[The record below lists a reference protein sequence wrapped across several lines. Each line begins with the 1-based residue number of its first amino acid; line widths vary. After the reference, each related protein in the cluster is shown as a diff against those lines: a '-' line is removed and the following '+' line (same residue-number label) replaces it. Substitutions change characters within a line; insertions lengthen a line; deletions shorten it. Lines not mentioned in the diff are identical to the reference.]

1 MPEGVLNRAASLVRA
16 VVSSLS
22 VRRES
27 HPIDSVAEAQNF
39 AITRAAFVA
48 QKKLYGYLK
57 TRIGT
62 RWPKAFEDELFQKSM
77 RIATVHVYA
86 AALSDLTIYVV
97 ANALHDETI
106 APSLKAEFARRCY
119 AHGLRENDT
128 ASRFGFNEY
137 ASIAEFDKRLEGTDW
152 MFGALR
158 PENFTRSPAALLK
171 WAPIADE
178 LKQFDGEIVENSIKF
193 AWVEV
198 RREFAKRLDA
208 NAVARDATARI
219 ASSRP

>member
-1 MPEGVLNRAASLVRA
+1 MPEGLISRIISVGSA

-22 VRRES
+22 LRRES
-27 HPIDSVAEAQNF
+27 HPIDSALEVERF
-39 AITRAAFVA
+39 AVSRAAFVA

-62 RWPKAFEDELFQKSM
+62 RWPKTFEDEVFQKSIK
-77 RIATVHVYA
+77 IATVHIYA
-86 AALSDLTIYVV
+86 ASLSDLTIHVV
-97 ANALHDETI
+97 AKALYDEKIDPTI
-106 APSLKAEFARRCY
+106 KARFAHHCY
-119 AHGLRENDT
+119 LRGLRDNDA

-137 ASIAEFDKRLEGTDW
+137 ASIAEFDRRLEGTDW

-158 PENFTRSPAALLK
+158 AENFTRSPAALLK

-178 LKQFDGEIVENSIKF
+178 LKQFDAEIVENSIKF

-198 RREFAKRLDA
+198 RRDFAARLHQEE
-208 NAVARDATARI
+208 VARDVVAQFGNAR
-219 ASSRP
+219 